1 MTADAL
7 AEERLV
13 RIQELSR
20 RVFALTQ
27 QVGYTIDGEDD
38 LGQLELDIQRIEA
51 MPEAQRREEMVAR
64 MSGREEAKYLR
75 RVGEVNDVLVPVG
88 RCLSPVYI
96 TNSEFME
103 ILAAC
108 RSIASHRTVGTDYSA
123 ELASVSQRIALAY
136 FDPLIRAFM
145 LHRARNLPHL
155 QTVSHYLE
163 DATLHFYRRN
173 YFACANTL
181 VIAVERLLLDHIGW
195 TYLVDQPIRAQE
207 GIRNRI
213 AALTSV
219 STDARMV
226 GRFSE
231 FRRHL
236 LAWLEIFQERS
247 DRADLSVTQFVRSI
261 VLHVNEPG
269 SYYGYEH
276 CVTAFQFFDLY
287 IEVLAMQYGVE
298 VYGVVPEKFP
308 DMLERRRL
316 YWTLILSDWFHG
328 SCIAREESFL
338 RSNLR
343 YVPEGGDTNYLS
355 LHDLGAQQNRALANA
370 MNVLGFQHV
379 TDIAPLL
386 AQPVDDSRLGLA
398 VTLLTGIIALRQ
410 TATPQRP

>member
-1 MTADAL
+1 MTAGASP
-7 AEERLV
+7 EERSV

-20 RVFALTQ
+20 RVLALTRQ
-27 QVGYTIDGEDD
+27 IGYSIDEDD
-38 LGQLELDIQRIEA
+38 DLDDLERDVQRIEA
-51 MPEAQRREEMVAR
+51 MPEAQRRQAMAAH
-64 MSGREEAKYLR
+64 MTGREEAKYLR

-96 TNSEFME
+96 TNSEFTE

-108 RSIASHRTVGTDYSA
+108 RSIAAHRAGGTDYSA
-123 ELASVSQRIALAY
+123 ELASVSRRIALAY

-181 VIAVERLLLDHIGW
+181 VVAVERLLLDHIGW
-195 TYLVDQPIRAQE
+195 TYLVDRPIRAQE
-207 GIRNRI
+207 EIRTRI

-219 STDARMV
+219 ATDPRMV

-231 FRRHL
+231 YRRHL

-276 CVTAFQFFDLY
+276 CLTAFQFFDLY

-298 VYGVVPEKFP
+298 VYGLVPDTFP
-308 DMLERRRL
+308 DILERRRL
-316 YWTLILSDWFHG
+316 YWMLILSDWLHG
-328 SCIAREESFL
+328 SYVTPEESFL
-338 RSNLR
+338 RSNSR

-355 LHDLGAQQNRALANA
+355 MYGVGAEQNRAVGHA
-370 MNVLGFQHV
+370 MYVLGFQHH

-386 AQPVDDSRLGLA
+386 GQPVDDARLGLA
-398 VTLLTGIIALRQ
+398 VTLLAGIIAMRGS
-410 TATPQRP
+410 TAPQGP